1 MITALPSQFAS
12 ILSTQS
18 LGAPALV
25 VADIVGCDR
34 GCCLVART
42 VTALPSQ
49 FASILT
55 MQSLGAPAV
64 VVADIVGFSNVF
76 RTITALPSQFA
87 SILSTQSLGAP
98 ALVVADIIGCDR
110 GCCLVARRHS
120 FAVPTDD
127 LAQSASIDDLA
138 RPKCGPCVISAIW
151 EAIRALCSHPLKP
164 VLCLESRIYQPPSTM
179 PPKRTSSTQKRAN
192 QRTETAST
200 DFVMRTRSGLPIN
213 QRMILIF
220 IVLDRTT
227 LKRTSVTNFDDYSAL
242 LSRRAK
248 ISTATTDPRID
259 TESETQDHP
268 KIDDPVTEDE
278 SNGEGELEAHKG
290 DPVDDPK
297 ACESLPVSDTPEDED
312 ASSDGTP
319 STDNNYPY
327 ANRRARS
334 RAEHRA
340 KLAARDLFPP
350 DKESDKGDDE
360 YQEDEEDEDEEVP
373 APPSKA
379 KLFKKRA
386 LSNTSPKNS
395 TVIETSLTAPVQHR
409 AKLAGRD
416 LSPLEEESDGDDDE
430 YKEDEE
436 ASDEEDEVASDE
448 EAPAPPSKAMLFKKS
463 ALSNTL
469 PPSALPKNSMA
480 METASPTPQ
489 LYSFDD
495 VGEDLPIASRP
506 GRLCQEGVH
515 DAQEL
520 GRKTLEAAKAIGA
533 KYGKSAR
540 TILIEAGLS
549 VKHSRA
555 ETPWNMH
562 QGWYKSKYPREKDE
576 QLSDWKK
583 RQRDHYYSLP
593 DDDPLWDD
601 VQAYHEV
608 HLGGANNNQSRAS
621 IVMSTRDALAKRFAA
636 YSRLEGI
643 EVIGC
648 VFDSTPDEAARQAS
662 GFVAG
667 SSTFMDLIN
676 ERQVDARLALD
687 WIITAVKVKNY
698 QLVLPRFSGAYDIL
712 FSKPGEAPRDR
723 YRHIW
728 SVMVLEKLEQFGYKP
743 KSVQWRKLLD
753 VAYQNKFQ
761 FELWPDG
768 VHPVGPDFN
777 YHTLSAQQLKLLV
790 VPYIK
795 RKATQYYDAE
805 LKTEA
810 TNLLELR
817 RKQGR
822 SDKTLDDI
830 IDELDV
836 TVSEIDI
843 VPWPQDHIDQ
853 CENDDPRMFD
863 IPLVTSASHIV
874 LRKLADSEK
883 FKYSVPKML
892 LEQYK
897 EATSTTQQQTHRA
910 ARGFSIVHE
919 DHHSNNDPPRTE
931 HHPAV
936 LQPQRMQ
943 PRKRLH
949 VEDYDQTFE
958 SEADSLNA
966 PDSRIRKKSKVLIL
980 ILILDL
986 DLDLVH
992 LPLAMSHLNNGI
1004 MWPILAMIFQL
1015 QALQEWLQGDMRTM
1029 LMAGTLRLLIMLEY
1043 TSVLWFQ
1050 TVLHDFHSKNNASIY
1065 EFYYIWVIPSII
1077 MKVAMGYP
1085 RVIMAIPADIYWVA
1099 GSPQV
1104 VYRGIMRSS
1113 ASGWLKLNES
1123 YGIGS
1128 CAIKIIKVDFME
1140 NNNGD
1145 QDGKDN

>member
-1 MITALPSQFAS
+1 
-12 ILSTQS
+12 
-18 LGAPALV
+18 
-25 VADIVGCDR
+25 
-34 GCCLVART
+34 
-42 VTALPSQ
+42 
-49 FASILT
+49 
-55 MQSLGAPAV
+55 
-64 VVADIVGFSNVF
+64 
-76 RTITALPSQFA
+76 
-87 SILSTQSLGAP
+87 
-98 ALVVADIIGCDR
+98 
-110 GCCLVARRHS
+110 
-120 FAVPTDD
+120 
-127 LAQSASIDDLA
+127 
-138 RPKCGPCVISAIW
+138 
-151 EAIRALCSHPLKP
+151 
-164 VLCLESRIYQPPSTM
+164 M
-179 PPKRTSSTQKRAN
+179 PPKWTSSTQKRAN

-213 QRMILIF
+213 QRMNNAKTSLPPTKKIKPIPLP
-220 IVLDRTT
+220 R
-227 LKRTSVTNFDDYSAL
+227 RTSVTNFDDYSAL

-278 SNGEGELEAHKG
+278 SNGEGEVEAHKG

-297 ACESLPVSDTPEDED
+297 VCESLPVSDTPEDED

-327 ANRRARS
+327 ANRRARL

-350 DKESDKGDDE
+350 DEESDKGDDE

-373 APPSKA
+373 VPPSKA

-386 LSNTSPKNS
+386 LSNAPPKNS
-395 TVIETSLTAPVQHR
+395 TVIETSLTAPVQRR

-416 LSPLEEESDGDDDE
+416 LSPPEEESDGDDDE

-436 ASDEEDEVASDE
+436 ASDE

-506 GRLCQEGVH
+506 GRLCQEGVD

-520 GRKTLEAAKAIGA
+520 GRKTLEAAKAIGD

-562 QGWYKSKYPREKDE
+562 QGWYKGKYPREKDE
-576 QLSDWKK
+576 QLSDWRK

-601 VQAYHEV
+601 VQAYYDF

-676 ERQVDARLALD
+676 ERQVDACLALD
-687 WIITAVKVKNY
+687 WIITAAKAKNY

-723 YRHIW
+723 YRRIW
-728 SVMVLEKLEQFGYKP
+728 SVMVLEKLEQFGYKT
-743 KSVQWRKLLD
+743 KSVQWQKLLD

-777 YHTLSAQQLKLLV
+777 YHTLSAQHLKLLV

-795 RKATQYYDAE
+795 RRATPYYDAE

-883 FKYSVPKML
+883 FKYSVPKTL

-897 EATSTTQQQTHRA
+897 EATSTSGLNVGPPSGERQREDTTRDCRPQQQTHHA
-910 ARGFSIVHE
+910 ARGFSVVHE

-931 HHPAV
+931 HHSAV

-966 PDSRIRKKSKVLIL
+966 PDSRIRKKSKVVRYDGAPRI
-980 ILILDL
+980 
-986 DLDLVH
+986 VPAH
-992 LPLAMSHLNNGI
+992 PLPLPRPRAPTPGYEPPQHWRNEVRQMSPQHV
-1004 MWPILAMIFQL
+1004 
-1015 QALQEWLQGDMRTM
+1015 QAYGHNVAHSR
-1029 LMAGTLRLLIMLEY
+1029 
-1043 TSVLWFQ
+1043 
-1050 TVLHDFHSKNNASIY
+1050 HDFSAAGPSRVVARGREKYAYGRNTPSPDYGGHSY
-1065 EFYYIWVIPSII
+1065 DRDF
-1077 MKVAMGYP
+1077 
-1085 RVIMAIPADIYWVA
+1085 D
-1099 GSPQV
+1099 
-1104 VYRGIMRSS
+1104 YR
-1113 ASGWLKLNES
+1113 
-1123 YGIGS
+1123 
-1128 CAIKIIKVDFME
+1128 D
-1140 NNNGD
+1140 
-1145 QDGKDN
+1145 